1 MSMSPL
7 CGRLAYFYSVP
18 RPGRQKLGHLGA
30 YMHIFWLLCAFLARL
45 GSSPGHPG
53 LGGQISCFDGL
64 SQTRG
69 FAIQFPIKLFNLEP
83 PGSKCSSEGFGPL
96 SR

>member
-1 MSMSPL
+1 MNEKEQASN
-7 CGRLAYFYSVP
+7 P
-18 RPGRQKLGHLGA
+18 RGSESKA
-30 YMHIFWLLCAFLARL
+30 SNETHIFWLLCAFLARL

-83 PGSKCSSEGFGPL
+83 PGSKCTSEGSGPL